1 MDEFQEILQDFLI
14 ESFELIEQLDQDL
27 VELESRPDDL
37 DLLNRIFRVAHTIK
51 GASSFLNFDVLTHLT
66 HHMENLLN
74 MARHG
79 DLVIDADVMDV
90 ILESIDLM
98 KALLVRIRDSGADAG
113 LEVGQCVERLDA
125 VANGTPLS
133 SVTETVTVTASETVV
148 AVEPQTDAE
157 EEADY
162 SGMSE
167 AEVEAEI
174 ERLIAQRQA
183 EDAAKRANK
192 ANSSAPV
199 EEEPDYEGMDDA
211 EVEAEIERLLAKR
224 QAEDAAK
231 RAQKAAE
238 TSTAPSVAAPV
249 AAPITSEPMP
259 QSEPIPAPVPV
270 APAAPAVQPK
280 VEAKPATPV
289 ARRAAEPKEEGENR
303 GGGAVEQT
311 IRVDVKRLDHLMN
324 LIGELV
330 LGKNRLIK
338 INDDVEERYE
348 GEAFLEELNQVV
360 SIVSLVTT
368 DLQIAVMKTR
378 MLPIGKVFNKFPRMI
393 RDLSRELNKKIE
405 LEITGEETELDKSIV
420 EEIGDPLVHIIRNSC
435 DHGIET
441 PDVRLSSGKE
451 ETGTIHLKA
460 YHEGNHIV
468 IQIID
473 DGKGLDAE
481 MLKLKSIEKGIITE
495 KEAEGMSEK
504 EAFGLIFR
512 PGFSTAAQVTSV
524 SGRGVGMDVVKT
536 NIEKLNGMIDIDSEV
551 GKGTSMKLKIP
562 LTLAIIQALLV
573 GVQEEYYAIPLAS
586 VLETVRI
593 SKDEIYTVE
602 SRSVMRLRDEVL
614 SLVHIGDIFEVE
626 RVFDNSEHAYV
637 VVLGLA
643 ESKIGLIVDSLV
655 GQEEIVIKS
664 LGEYLKGIE
673 GIAGATIRGDGG
685 VTLIV
690 DVAALMQ
697 MAKSVKSTVGQ
708 ESAEAKGRLGVK
720 NKPSDYKVMIV
731 DDSKTDRTIMR
742 KSLEP
747 MGITL
752 VEATD
757 GIEALNILKQAD
769 HTFDAMLID
778 IEMPRMDG
786 YSLAAE
792 IKKYNKYKNLPLIAV
807 TSRTGK
813 ADRMRG
819 VESGMV
825 EYITKPYSSEYLM
838 NVVKRNI
845 KFNEGL

>member
-1 MDEFQEILQDFLI
+1 MDEFEEILQDFLI
-14 ESFELIEQLDQDL
+14 EAFELIEQLDQDL
-27 VELESRPDDL
+27 VELETRPDDL

-79 DLVIDADVMDV
+79 DLVIDANVMDV

-98 KALLVRIRDSGADAG
+98 KALLVRIRDHGEDSGLDVSG
-113 LEVGQCVERLDA
+113 CVARLDV
-125 VANGTPLS
+125 VANGESEAVPVAIETPMVQEPVVS
-133 SVTETVTVTASETVV
+133 TAN
-148 AVEPQTDAE
+148 E
-157 EEADY
+157 EEPDY
-162 SGMSE
+162 ANMSD
-167 AEVEAEI
+167 AQVEAEI
-174 ERLIAQRQA
+174 ERLLAQKQA
-183 EDAAKRANK
+183 EAVAKRA
-192 ANSSAPV
+192 ATAV
-199 EEEPDYEGMDDA
+199 ATTEVAEPDYANMSDA
-211 EVEAEIERLLAKR
+211 EVEAEIERLLLEK
-224 QAEDAAK
+224 QSQDAAK
-231 RAQKAAE
+231 RVQKSQNATPQE
-238 TSTAPSVAAPV
+238 PVAPSAPAVVLAPAPQPKTEVAPV
-249 AAPITSEPMP
+249 AKAAPSA
-259 QSEPIPAPVPV
+259 PAP
-270 APAAPAVQPK
+270 
-280 VEAKPATPV
+280 
-289 ARRAAEPKEEGENR
+289 RRSEPKEEGDSK
-303 GGGAVEQT
+303 GGGVEQT

-405 LEITGEETELDKSIV
+405 LEIAGEDTELDKSIV

-435 DHGIET
+435 DHGIEIG
-441 PDVRLSSGKE
+441 DVRMAAGKSE
-451 ETGTIHLKA
+451 VGTIQLKA

-473 DGKGLDAE
+473 DGKGLDAD
-481 MLKLKSIEKGIITE
+481 MLKQKSIEKGIITE
-495 KEAEGMSEK
+495 KEADAMSEK

-551 GKGTSMKLKIP
+551 GHGTSMKLKIP

-593 SKDEIYTVE
+593 SKDDIYTVE
-602 SRSVMRLRDEVL
+602 NRSVMRLRDEVL

-626 RVFDNSEHAYV
+626 RVFDSSEHAYV

-643 ESKIGLIVDSLV
+643 ESKIGLIVDTLI

-697 MAKSVKSTVGQ
+697 MAKSVKSTIGS
-708 ESAEAKGRLGVK
+708 ESGDAKKLGVK
-720 NKPSDYKVMIV
+720 NSASDYCVMIV

-747 MGITL
+747 LGVTL
-752 VEATD
+752 VEAVD
-757 GIEALNILKQAD
+757 GVEALNILKQGD
-769 HTFDAMLID
+769 HYFDAMLID

-786 YSLAAE
+786 YSLALE

-807 TSRTGK
+807 TSRAGK

-819 VESGMV
+819 VESGMI
-825 EYITKPYSSEYLM
+825 EYITKPYSPEYLM

>member
-1 MDEFQEILQDFLI
+1 MDEFEEILQDFLV

-27 VELESRPDDL
+27 VELETRPDDL

-79 DLVIDADVMDV
+79 DLVIDPNVMDV

-98 KALLVRIRDSGADAG
+98 KALLVRIRDSSEDSG
-113 LEVGQCVERLDA
+113 LDVSGCVARLDI
-125 VANGTPLS
+125 VANGGTNVEEP
-133 SVTETVTVTASETVV
+133 V
-148 AVEPQTDAE
+148 AVDHTPEPVAPE
-157 EEADY
+157 PEPDY
-162 SGMSE
+162 SDMSE

-174 ERLIAQRQA
+174 ERLLAEKQA
-183 EDAAKRANK
+183 EAKAK
-192 ANSSAPV
+192 HATSTPSEKQEA
-199 EEEPDYEGMDDA
+199 EPDYSNMSEE
-211 EVEAEIERLLAKR
+211 EVEAEIERLLAKK
-224 QAEDAAK
+224 QAEDSAK
-231 RAQKAAE
+231 RASKSEHSHATPEPQAPVVKAE
-238 TSTAPSVAAPV
+238 IAPV
-249 AAPITSEPMP
+249 AK
-259 QSEPIPAPVPV
+259 
-270 APAAPAVQPK
+270 PAAAAAP
-280 VEAKPATPV
+280 
-289 ARRAAEPKEEGENR
+289 RRAEPKEESENK
-303 GGGAVEQT
+303 GGSGVEQT

-405 LEITGEETELDKSIV
+405 LEITGEDTELDKSIV

-435 DHGIET
+435 DHGIEVSDT
-441 PDVRLSSGKE
+441 RIANGKPE
-451 ETGTIHLKA
+451 VGTIQLKA

-473 DGKGLDAE
+473 DGKGLNAE
-481 MLKLKSIEKGIITE
+481 MLKQKSVEKGIITE
-495 KEAEGMSEK
+495 KESDTMSEK

-551 GKGTSMKLKIP
+551 GQGTSMKLKIP

-602 SRSVMRLRDEVL
+602 NRSVMRLRDDVL

-626 RVFDNSEHAYV
+626 RVFDSSEHAYV

-643 ESKIGLIVDSLV
+643 ESKIGLIVDTLI

-697 MAKSVKSTVGQ
+697 MAKSVKSTVGS
-708 ESAEAKGRLGVK
+708 ESGEAKKLGAK
-720 NKPSDYKVMIV
+720 NSASDYCVMIV

-752 VEATD
+752 VEAND
-757 GIEALNILKQAD
+757 GIEALNILKQGD
-769 HTFDAMLID
+769 HFFDAMLID

-786 YSLAAE
+786 YTLAAE

-807 TSRTGK
+807 TSRSGK

-825 EYITKPYSSEYLM
+825 EYITKPYSPDYLM
-838 NVVKRNI
+838 NVVKRNV